1 MQRTEK
7 YFEND
12 AFRKTAAGV
21 ILAAE
26 ADAKTP
32 SPVTNRTK
40 EGVNPTNFTSGQGG
54 RPSRL
59 HPSPCSSGMQ
69 TLHRGQYLRPQHN
82 SPLMRHLTR
91 RVLLC

>member
-1 MQRTEK
+1 MQ
-7 YFEND
+7 
-12 AFRKTAAGV
+12 
-21 ILAAE
+21 
-26 ADAKTP
+26 KTP
-32 SPVTNRTK
+32 SPVTDRTK
-40 EGVNPTNFTSGQGG
+40 EGVNSNNIHFRAKTADG
-54 RPSRL
+54 SRL